1 MIQPKDNQNDQI
13 KKLEQK
19 CEEYLNGW
27 KRAKADY
34 INYKKESEKKQV
46 EMVQF
51 SNAAM
56 LAQLLPIVENY
67 KKALNDEHII
77 AEYKKT
83 ESFKGLQNI
92 EKQFT
97 DFLKNLG
104 IEQIKTV
111 GEKFDPELHE
121 AVSRK
126 PASSAAADTAGKKE
140 EEKQADIILE
150 EVKAGYKLQGKVVQ
164 AAKVVVSE

>member
-1 MIQPKDNQNDQI
+1 MSDQAKEI

-34 INYKKESEKKQV
+34 INYKKETEKRQV
-46 EMVQF
+46 EMIQF
-51 SNAAM
+51 SNAAL
-56 LAQLLPIVENY
+56 LAQLLPIIENY
-67 KKALNDEHII
+67 KKALSDEHITD
-77 AEYKKT
+77 EYKKT

-92 EKQFT
+92 EKQFGE
-97 DFLKNLG
+97 FLKNLG
-104 IEQIKTV
+104 IEQIKTI
-111 GEKFDPELHE
+111 GEKFDPEFHE
-121 AVSRK
+121 AVSRR
-126 PASSAAADTAGKKE
+126 KE
-140 EEKQADIILE
+140 KDKETDIILE